1 MKPHKH
7 IWKLALVAG
16 VVGLAAASASVIGN
30 GAGSPLLAESRIT
43 LTGCNALAG
52 GVHTDFLLNQQ
63 DGDGNGARNQVRGVT
78 FSNLDSGCNGGYAH
92 IAFIGNASGLVT
104 DPSGFGY
111 FATTSGAFASSGM
124 PTNCFTDTPS
134 ISPVGQIAGG
144 TVTVT
149 LCGARGL
156 PDVKN
161 VTGLNLVVSNT
172 VGF

>member
-1 MKPHKH
+1 MHRH
-7 IWKLALVAG
+7 LWKFALVAG

-30 GAGSPLLAESRIT
+30 GNANPLLAESRIT

-52 GVHTDFLLNQQ
+52 GVQTEFLLNQQ
-63 DGDGNGARNQVRGVT
+63 DGDGNGARNQVRGVK

-111 FATTSGAFASSGM
+111 FGAGAGSYASSGM
-124 PTNCFTDTPS
+124 GNNCNPGTPGGGAITD
-134 ISPVGQIAGG
+134 G
-144 TVTVT
+144 TVTVN
-149 LCGARGL
+149 LCTGGNRGPL

-161 VTGLNLVVSNT
+161 VTGINLVVSNT
-172 VGF
+172 IGW